1 MWRRSVC
8 CQEKTNPCDILVEIT
23 EILSLVVR
31 SLKKIKGYVSVILG
45 IVFCV
50 SVLVGYIPI
59 PEYIFELTCISNT
72 LIGILLVFSG
82 INLIVKGKCFPSTIY
97 HMGVVT
103 ILLVCVVSCIG
114 HFNFKGAFF
123 FLHLVNPLVFFVYYI
138 IFIDDK
144 KNIKKVLYTPIPVIV
159 YLAFDYVIGKVT
171 GRFVY
176 GIFDVNEM
184 NLALMILIVCGVYIL
199 LIVLACITQLIN
211 KKMYVIRKKLHI

>member
-1 MWRRSVC
+1 M
-8 CQEKTNPCDILVEIT
+8 
-23 EILSLVVR
+23 
-31 SLKKIKGYVSVILG
+31 KKLKGYVSVILG

-59 PEYIFELTCISNT
+59 PEYMVELTCISNT
-72 LIGILLVFSG
+72 LIGILLLSSG
-82 INLIVKGKCFPSTIY
+82 IYFIVKGKFFPSTIY
-97 HMGVVT
+97 HMGLVT
-103 ILLVCVVSCIG
+103 ILLVCAVSCIG

-123 FLHLVNPLVFFVYYI
+123 FLHLVNPLVFFAYYI

-159 YLAFDYVIGKVT
+159 YLAFDYVIGKIT

-199 LIVLACITQLIN
+199 LIVLACITQFIN